1 MRRKE
6 QDPED
11 VRHGTHMAAQFT
23 TAPLSDFM
31 VRLMAQELPLL
42 DSVDRTRV
50 YDLLREHQESGGAT
64 ITTQEE
70 LPSEIRDLMDLY

>member
-42 DSVDRTRV
+42 DSADRSRV
-50 YDLLREHQESGGAT
+50 YDILREHQEAGGAT
-64 ITTQEE
+64 ITSEQE
-70 LPSEIRDLMDLY
+70 LPKEIRELMDLY